1 MTEHDTQL
9 LKERDQQL
17 VRLHLI
23 DGEVVTARVLFVSE
37 TEQDV
42 IVDLI
47 SSANISRYSRRTT
60 YNLNFSTSS
69 KIIVSVEPI
78 PDAGNHQKEM

>member
-9 LKERDQQL
+9 LEERDQQL

-47 SSANISRYSRRTT
+47 SSTDIGRYPKDDVQPKFQ
-60 YNLNFSTSS
+60 YEF
-69 KIIVSVEPI
+69 KDIASVEPI
-78 PDAGNHQKEM
+78 PDGGNHQKEM